1 MIYVHVPFCRSK
13 CAYCDFYSLPRIELA
28 ERYCDTLEAEWNWRR
43 NETDGLLSRPT
54 LYIGGGTPSALPRHL
69 LQRIIELLATPDMTE
84 ITIEV
89 NPEDV
94 DSEFVRWLDDT
105 PVSRVSMGIQSL
117 RDEELAAVGRR
128 HTASDALKAL
138 DLLTASRLDV
148 SADLIYGLPGQTPA
162 SFASSLAELTAR
174 RPEHLSCYLLS
185 YEPGTRLHAMRTR
198 GRVSEATD
206 TEAAEMFDILRHTT
220 SKAGYEHYEISNF
233 ALPGHRA
240 IHNSGYW
247 DLSPYIGL
255 GPGAHSFDGRI
266 RRYNPSDIK
275 SYLASGGEG
284 FATAEEENTDERI
297 NDYLIIRLRTAEGI
311 NLSEFRRLFGS
322 GPTLR
327 LIDDAAP
334 HITAGRLMKTDDTI
348 SMNPDHW
355 LVTDMVLTD
364 LIHV

>member
-43 NETDGLLSRPT
+43 NETDGLRSRPT

-69 LQRIIELLATPDMTE
+69 LQRIIGLLATPDMTE

-94 DSEFVRWLDDT
+94 DSEFVKWLDDT

-117 RDEELAAVGRR
+117 RDEELTAVGRR

-185 YEPGTRLHAMRTR
+185 YEPG
-198 GRVSEATD
+198 
-206 TEAAEMFDILRHTT
+206 
-220 SKAGYEHYEISNF
+220 
-233 ALPGHRA
+233 
-240 IHNSGYW
+240 
-247 DLSPYIGL
+247 
-255 GPGAHSFDGRI
+255 
-266 RRYNPSDIK
+266 
-275 SYLASGGEG
+275 
-284 FATAEEENTDERI
+284 
-297 NDYLIIRLRTAEGI
+297 
-311 NLSEFRRLFGS
+311 
-322 GPTLR
+322 
-327 LIDDAAP
+327 
-334 HITAGRLMKTDDTI
+334 
-348 SMNPDHW
+348 
-355 LVTDMVLTD
+355 
-364 LIHV
+364 